1 VDHTIT
7 DGRIVAVIKAQG
19 AELRSLRD
27 LFWTEYIWQAGPP
40 WPRFAPVLFPIVGRL
55 KGDQLRHAGAIYR
68 LTQHG
73 FARDLTFDW
82 VSRTSGA
89 CRLSLVDSD
98 KTRAMYPFAFR
109 LDLTYAI
116 ADGALAMTFDVS
128 NSGSEHLPASFGAH
142 PAFNWPLHPGASQE
156 AYTLTFAQD
165 EPAPVR
171 RLNEGLLRP
180 EPFPT
185 PIEGRVLKLRENLF
199 AADAIIMDHA
209 ASRRVRFAAPTDPG
223 LDLSWEG
230 FRELGL
236 WMKPGAPFLCIEPW
250 LGTAS
255 PIDFDG
261 PFIEKPGIVIIPPG
275 ERRSAT
281 TRIKIISEPLD

>member
-7 DGRIVAVIKAQG
+7 DGCNVAVIKAQG

-27 LFWTEYIWQAGPP
+27 LFGTEYIWQAGPA

-73 FARDLTFDW
+73 FARDLTFNW

-171 RLNEGLLRP
+171 HLKEGLLRP

-209 ASRRVRFAAPTDPG
+209 ASRRARFAAPTGPG

-236 WMKPGAPFLCIEPW
+236 WMKPSAPFLCIEPW
-250 LGTAS
+250 FGTAS

-281 TRIKIISEPLD
+281 IRIKIISEPLN

>member
-1 VDHTIT
+1 MDHTIT
-7 DGRIVAVIKAQG
+7 DGRIVAVIKAEG

-27 LFWTEYIWQAGPP
+27 IFGAEYIWQAGPA
-40 WPRFAPVLFPIVGRL
+40 WPRSAPVLFPIVGRL
-55 KGDQLRHAGAIYR
+55 KGDHLRHAGEFYR
-68 LTQHG
+68 LNQHG

-82 VSRTSGA
+82 VSRTPGA
-89 CRLSLVDSD
+89 CCLSLVDSD

-116 ADGALAMTFDVS
+116 ADGALAMTFDVT
-128 NSGSEHLPASFGAH
+128 NTGVEHLPASFGAH
-142 PAFNWPLHPGASQE
+142 PAFNWPLHSGTSQE
-156 AYTLTFAQD
+156 AYTLTFAQN

-171 RLNEGLLRP
+171 RLSEGLLRP

-185 PIEGRVLKLRENLF
+185 PIEGRVLKLGENLF
-199 AADAIIMDHA
+199 AADAIIMDHV
-209 ASRRVRFAAPTDPG
+209 ASSRVRFSAPTGPG
-223 LDLSWEG
+223 LELSWEG
-230 FRELGL
+230 FRELGI

-261 PFIEKPGIVIIPPG
+261 PFIEKPGIVIISPG
-275 ERRSAT
+275 EGRAPQSESRSF
-281 TRIKIISEPLD
+281 SNL